1 MLCTDGHKA
10 YNVAEHIRCLV
21 HLAKNNAKHD
31 QTLKALVDQGADED
45 TITQYLSECY
55 HELKEKTIKI
65 LKEKY
70 PELVDPNGNFTGV
83 VNTNAM
89 EGGNFRVKWKLRV
102 SYSNLE
108 GYYGRTILALINDSM
123 HTFNG
128 GRPVESFANN
138 FSNLTFRNIM
148 NNGDKYQQNRH
159 MVVRSYD
166 CNKRE
171 WYEHPV
177 PLEIYQRSLSN
188 L

>member
-31 QTLKALVDQGADED
+31 QTLKALIGQGADED

-55 HELKEKTIKI
+55 HELKEKTISI

-70 PELVDPNGNFTGV
+70 PELVDPKGNFTGA

-148 NNGDKYQQNRH
+148 NVDDNQQNRH
-159 MVVRSYD
+159 VMVRSYD
-166 CNKRE
+166 CNKME
-171 WYEHPV
+171 WYEHSV
-177 PLEIYQRSLSN
+177 PLEIYQQSLSN